1 MNRSILIVICDFLLV
16 SLLAFSTVD
25 INKVGQAG
33 PPQVRVDIATNSAA
47 AESGR
52 DLAAVMRLSLEQE
65 KQRRDLLMSELTAT
79 RATVGQQQQE
89 LESRAQQLAEA
100 QNNIQNL
107 NGQVRATEVQSALT
121 NEKLNAAQADLERW
135 AQQAAALQQQLAQS
149 SQSNAV
155 AMAER
160 QRLAGELELAGLE
173 RQHAA
178 EQVAS
183 MQDQLKTQRAE
194 NAKLAEGVQ
203 ALAAKSGELTQEIRE
218 NRPLASNTLF
228 NDFVS
233 NRVEAGFTATHKGLF
248 GTEPVSRKQSGTVLV
263 TDGTNTFALCHVDDT
278 PLALA
283 GLPGIE
289 WTALQGT
296 LARNAAQVE
305 IRSLSFHQQDPRV
318 VFMPLTGAEAR
329 QLGGNVYGLSSD
341 PFKFQDA
348 VLVGTR
354 EDYYGECS
362 FQIDTSTPGYVK
374 LDRSVVRGLF
384 GKFNPSRGDLV
395 LSRRGEL
402 LGVMVNSTYCL
413 MLHNFNAA
421 MTVPFGPDV
430 RDQQV
435 GDKLAML
442 YSTVQQMPF
451 KLQ

>member
-25 INKVGQAG
+25 INKVGQGSTA
-33 PPQVRVDIATNSAA
+33 QLRTIMATNTPAPD
-47 AESGR
+47 SGH
-52 DLAAVMRLSLEQE
+52 DLAATMRQALEDE
-65 KQRRDLLMSELTAT
+65 KQKRDLLLGELTAS
-79 RATVGQQQQE
+79 RETVGKQQQE

-107 NGQVRATEVQSALT
+107 NQQMHATEVQSALT

-135 AQQAAALQQQLAQS
+135 ARQTAALQQSLAQS
-149 SQSNAV
+149 SQSNAA
-155 AMAER
+155 AMTER
-160 QRLAGELELAGLE
+160 QRLAGELELADLE

-183 MQDQLKTQRAE
+183 MQDQLKVQRAE
-194 NAKLAEGVQ
+194 NVKLAEGVQ

-218 NRPLASNTLF
+218 NRPIASNTLY

-233 NRVEAGFTATHKGLF
+233 NRVAASFAATHKGLF
-248 GTEPVSRKQSGTVLV
+248 GTEPVSRKEAGTVLV
-263 TDGTNTFALCHVDDT
+263 TDGVNTFALCHLEDT
-278 PLALA
+278 PLSLAAPEPEWIALA
-283 GLPGIE
+283 G
-289 WTALQGT
+289 T
-296 LARNAAQVE
+296 LVRGSAQVD
-305 IRSLSFHQQDPRV
+305 IHALSFDAQDPRV
-318 VFMPLTGAEAR
+318 VFMPVTAAEAQ
-329 QLGGNVYGLSSD
+329 QLGGSVYALSSD

-413 MLHNFNAA
+413 MLHNFNTA

-430 RDQQV
+430 RAQQV